1 MNFFVYL
8 LYTILHD
15 RTYVGQTNDVDSR
28 VALHN
33 SGKVRSTKYYRPWVL
48 VYQEKYQTRAEAM
61 AREKWLKS
69 RLGRVFVAK
78 VLADWKANGLS
89 VLADWKANGLSV
101 SSRPS
106 AGRTGSRPNEVRT
119 D

>member
-89 VLADWKANGLSV
+89 V